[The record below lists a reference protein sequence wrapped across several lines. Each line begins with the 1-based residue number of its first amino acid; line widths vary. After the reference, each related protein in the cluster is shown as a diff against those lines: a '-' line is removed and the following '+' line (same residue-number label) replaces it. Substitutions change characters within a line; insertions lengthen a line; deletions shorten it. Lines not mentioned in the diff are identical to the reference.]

1 MNAEVLLVSQR
12 PESGA
17 HPFSPDALTLQRP
30 MPWPVAR
37 MISLGICAMALCAL
51 VFAWLAPVDIVVSS
65 QGRVIPS
72 GRSKVVQPLESGVVR
87 KIAVRDGQAVKAGDL
102 LVELDPTNARADQSR
117 VQRDF
122 WDASA
127 DVVRLQAE
135 LSGGTLSVWP
145 EGVPVDV
152 AQQQAALLASKR
164 AEHAQ
169 RLAALDADVA
179 RREADRDAIA
189 ANIEQLEQSLPL
201 QRQKHA
207 MREELATTGHIPRTG
222 FIESRLE
229 LMAMEKELVV
239 QRSRLREAAAGREAA
254 LQQRAQARAEVRVR
268 ASTELSEVIR
278 KREAARQELVKA
290 TLRGDLQTLRSPID
304 GVVQQLAVTTVG
316 GVVTPAQALMTIVPA
331 GSGLEVEAQV
341 LNKDIGHVRP
351 GQRVINKVE
360 TYDFTR
366 YGYIEGRVLWVG
378 TDAVIDPKLGPVY
391 PVRIELAD
399 MHTPNAVNGSQG
411 NVGAGMNVTADIR
424 TGQRRMLEYFLAPML
439 RYKQEAIRER

>member
-1 MNAEVLLVSQR
+1 MKAEATLASPPVV
-12 PESGA
+12 PA
-17 HPFSPDALTLQRP
+17 VHAFSPDALTLQRP

-51 VFAWLAPVDIVVSS
+51 VFAWLAPLDIVVSS

-72 GRSKVVQPLESGVVR
+72 GRSKIVQPLESGVVR
-87 KIAVRDGQAVKAGDL
+87 KIAVRDGQTVKAGDL
-102 LVELDPTNARADQSR
+102 LVELDPTNAQADQSR
-117 VQRDF
+117 TQRDL
-122 WDASA
+122 WDAGA
-127 DVVRLQAE
+127 DVARLEAE
-135 LSGGTLSVWP
+135 LSGGSFAKWP
-145 EGVPVDV
+145 SDAPTDIVT
-152 AQQQAALLASKR
+152 QQSGLLVSQR

-169 RLAALDADVA
+169 RIAALDADVA

-189 ANIEQLEQSLPL
+189 ANIDQLGQSLPL
-201 QRQKHA
+201 LRQKHA
-207 MREELATTGHIPRTG
+207 MREELATTGHLPRTG
-222 FIESRLE
+222 VIESRLE
-229 LMAMEKELVV
+229 LMNMEKELAV
-239 QRSRLREAAAGREAA
+239 QKNRLREAAASREAA
-254 LQQRAQARAEVRVR
+254 VQQRAQARAEFRVR
-268 ASTELSEVIR
+268 AGAELNNAIR
-278 KREAARQELVKA
+278 KREAARQDLVKA

-316 GVVTPAQALMTIVPA
+316 GVVTPAQPLMTIVPA

-366 YGYIEGRVLWVG
+366 YGYIEGRVSWVG
-378 TDAVIDPKLGPVY
+378 TDAINDPKLGPVY
-391 PVRIELAD
+391 PVRIELKD
-399 MHTPNAVNGSQG
+399 MHTPNAVNGLQG
-411 NVGAGMNVTADIR
+411 NIGAGMNVTADIR

>member
-1 MNAEVLLVSQR
+1 MNAAASLPITVDAAEH
-12 PESGA
+12 A
-17 HPFSPDALTLQRP
+17 FSPNALILQRP
-30 MPWPVAR
+30 MPWAAAR

-51 VFAWLAPVDIVVSS
+51 VFAWLAPMDIVVSS

-72 GRSKVVQPLESGVVR
+72 GRSKVIQPLESGVVR
-87 KIAVRDGQAVKAGDL
+87 TIAVRDGQSVKAGDL
-102 LVELDPTNARADQSR
+102 LVELDPTNAQADQSR

-122 WDASA
+122 WDASS
-127 DVVRLQAE
+127 DVARLQAA
-135 LSGGTLSVWP
+135 LGGAGSAKWP
-145 EGVPVDV
+145 EGTPVDV
-152 AQQQAALLASKR
+152 TEQQEALLISQR
-164 AEHAQ
+164 AEQAQ
-169 RLAALDADVA
+169 RLATLDADVT

-189 ANIEQLEQSLPL
+189 ASIEQLGKSLPL
-201 QRQKHA
+201 LRQKHA

-222 FIESRLE
+222 VIESRLE
-229 LMAMEKELVV
+229 LMAMEKELAV
-239 QRSRLREAAAGREAA
+239 QENRLREAAAGREAA
-254 LQQRAQARAEVRVR
+254 LQQHAQARAEFR
-268 ASTELSEVIR
+268 ARAGAELNEAIR
-278 KREAARQELVKA
+278 KRESARQELVKT

-316 GVVTPAQALMTIVPA
+316 GVVTPAQPVMTIVPA

-366 YGYIEGRVLWVG
+366 YGFIEGRVSWVG
-378 TDAVIDPKLGPVY
+378 TDAVNDPKLGPVY
-391 PVRIELAD
+391 PVRIELAE
-399 MHTPNAVNGSQG
+399 MHTPNTVSGSQG